1 MDLNLKGKKVVISAA
16 TRGLGLATART
27 FLEEGAI
34 VSICGRRPGGGA
46 EFEAGQQGKGHPFAQ
61 KGVAEAID
69 YLSGFGEVYGES
81 VDCADSDAVRAWVE
95 RSAER
100 MGGID
105 IAISNASALAG
116 LPPTRTGWDVSYN
129 VDLQSSVA
137 MFEASYPWFKKAGSG
152 AFVQTGSVSALEDH
166 PFGECMSYSAMK
178 AALINYVHQLAHR
191 YFAEGIRC
199 NTVCPGPTLVEDG
212 SWGFLQEAMPDY
224 YELNRKRMPAGR
236 FGKPQEIANAIVF
249 LASDRASWIMGE
261 NLTVDGGYTTHVKY

>member
-129 VDLQSSVA
+129 VDLQCSVA
-137 MFEASYPWFKKAGSG
+137 VPLCRRAASLRWRITP
-152 AFVQTGSVSALEDH
+152 
-166 PFGECMSYSAMK
+166 
-178 AALINYVHQLAHR
+178 
-191 YFAEGIRC
+191 
-199 NTVCPGPTLVEDG
+199 
-212 SWGFLQEAMPDY
+212 
-224 YELNRKRMPAGR
+224 
-236 FGKPQEIANAIVF
+236 
-249 LASDRASWIMGE
+249 LASA
-261 NLTVDGGYTTHVKY
+261 